1 MTILS
6 SREHSCIHP
15 VVSKGKN
22 KNEECKKLLDGS
34 VVCGDPFI
42 CHVRISHDTACLSPQ
57 SFVYNLCFLIYFWVL
72 QYCYPKRK
80 WRQCKI
86 VPNFLGG
93 KLGALCEMCKW
104 QTPVLYIIASM
115 VILSLCITVIY
126 GTKIKQAKV
135 SCILSYMSKEGGR
148 HTPHNTK
155 TISWAVTAPTWIMVA
170 KDCFLHSQTWYTVLL
185 LIRHPAF
192 IWNFALCT
200 QLLFDPAS
208 IKMSWV
214 LMRKTARGLCIGKY
228 NIHL

>member
-1 MTILS
+1 MVQWYVEIRLFAMCAS
-6 SREHSCIHP
+6 PMIQ
-15 VVSKGKN
+15 
-22 KNEECKKLLDGS
+22 L
-34 VVCGDPFI
+34 VCLPK
-42 CHVRISHDTACLSPQ
+42 VL
-57 SFVYNLCFLIYFWVL
+57 YNLCFLIYFWVL

-93 KLGALCEMCKW
+93 KHGALCEMCKW

-170 KDCFLHSQTWYTVLL
+170 KDCLLHSQTWYTVLL

-214 LMRKTARGLCIGKY
+214 LMRKTGRGLCIGKY
-228 NIHL
+228 NIRL